1 MKNFGIV
8 RVNPSDYVIRLRN
21 GKIHAQGL
29 GMNFFTIPRE
39 QYVIIP
45 TTVSKIHFL
54 ADQISKENQGVEV
67 SGFAFWKVNMPEK
80 TYLHFDFA
88 GKKDPIDTID
98 IFLKDV
104 VESAIRHQ
112 VANMTIEEVL
122 RKRGTIILQLKKE
135 LEYIS
140 NEWGIAIETIE
151 IKNVKIM
158 SEQLF
163 HNMQA
168 KYRDQVRLESETS
181 ALKTNQEISE
191 HQIKHKEEIAL
202 LEQEAKRKNLD
213 RKHEIENLELEKQ
226 SALLLRKA
234 EENNKQSIRQKE
246 NELLLYTKEQENKR
260 VQISMEIDTLEKEK
274 EAVIRKAEI
283 EKIKNEAQAVIAK
296 IQMSVEEERIKVA
309 NTENNTHLL
318 IKKLQDIVSMLQ
330 INELN
335 IGKTEIAQFLSEIN
349 KYLNKPAV

>member
-1 MKNFGIV
+1 MKNIGIV

-21 GKIHAQGL
+21 GKIHSQGL
-29 GMNFFTIPRE
+29 GMNFFTIPSE

-67 SGFAFWKVNMPEK
+67 SGFAFWKVNVPEK

-181 ALKTNQEISE
+181 ALKTNQEIAE

-202 LEQEAKRKNLD
+202 LEQEAKRKNLE

-226 SALLLRKA
+226 SALILRKA
-234 EENNKQSIRQKE
+234 EESNKQSLLQKE
-246 NELLLYTKEQENKR
+246 NELTLYQKEEENRRIK
-260 VQISMEIDTLEKEK
+260 IASEIETTEKEK
-274 EAVIRKAEI
+274 EIMMRRIEI
-283 EKIKNEAQAVIAK
+283 QRIENEANAHIAN
-296 IQMSVEEERIKVA
+296 IELATEEERIRIL
-309 NTENNTHLL
+309 NTENHVHLL
-318 IKKLQDIVSMLQ
+318 IKQLHQIVSELQ

-335 IGKTEIAQFLSEIN
+335 IGKTEIAQVVSEI
-349 KYLNKPAV
+349 KSYLTQKA